1 MRDLPPPC
9 RGNML
14 PCTAMVISGVPS
26 HTQFRT
32 LPART
37 DVTGPDAK
45 DRTHN
50 RFVNRIGPHQR
61 PDMDSSGKVHR
72 RTHGDFHPQGTVARA
87 WATANG
93 AGRPCANGFTAARP
107 ATHRSA
113 APAQQQS
120 AQGGNRRA
128 PAGRAV
134 PRAAA
139 AVAGRARTLHE
150 AGGRHQDYRQAI
162 RRPPAQVPAARERG
176 HRRGRSAKKLR

>member
-1 MRDLPPPC
+1 
-9 RGNML
+9 ML

-72 RTHGDFHPQGTVARA
+72 RRHGDFHPQGTVARA
-87 WATANG
+87 RATANG
-93 AGRPCANGFTAARP
+93 AGD
-107 ATHRSA
+107 
-113 APAQQQS
+113 
-120 AQGGNRRA
+120 RA
-128 PAGRAV
+128 PTASLPLDLRLIDLL
-134 PRAAA
+134 PRHSSS
-139 AVAGRARTLHE
+139 RHK
-150 AGGRHQDYRQAI
+150 GGIGAH
-162 RRPPAQVPAARERG
+162 RPDERSREQPQR
-176 HRRGRSAKKLR
+176 